1 MIRVIVADD
10 SPTARQLLVEMLHS
24 DPGIRVVAEARDGLE
39 AIDLVA
45 RHRPD
50 VVLMDVH
57 MPAAN
62 GLEATREI
70 MVRAPTPIVIVSA
83 AATRD
88 DVDLS
93 LSATQAGALIALPK
107 PEGPDSPR
115 FQELRQQII
124 AMVRSMS
131 QVKVVRRWSSGAPG
145 TGTLPARPARRPAGL
160 IAIAASTGGPPAL
173 RQLLGGLPADF
184 HAPILVVQHIARD
197 FTAGFADWLDRGAP
211 VAVALAQHGE
221 PLRPGRVYVAPDDR
235 HLGVGA
241 RRTVELSATPPL
253 GGFRPSATHLFR
265 SAATAYGEALAA
277 VVLTGMGTDG
287 AAGLAHARARGA
299 YVLAQDRDSSI
310 VFGMAD
316 EAIRRGLV
324 DTVLPLDRI
333 ADRLVE
339 LAAGGEHAA

>member
-10 SPTARQLLVEMLHS
+10 SPTARQLLVEALHS
-24 DPGIRVVAEARDGLE
+24 DPGIRVIAEARDGLE
-39 AIDLVA
+39 AIDLVT

-57 MPAAN
+57 MPGAN

-83 AATRD
+83 ATTRD

-107 PEGPDSPR
+107 PEGPESPR
-115 FQELRQQII
+115 FRELRQQII
-124 AMVRSMS
+124 AMVRSMAH
-131 QVKVVRRWSSGAPG
+131 VKVVRRWSAGVPA
-145 TGTLPARPARRPAGL
+145 TGTPPPRPARRPAGL

-173 RQLLGGLPADF
+173 RRVFGDLPADF

-197 FTAGFADWLDRGAP
+197 FTAGFADWLNRGAP
-211 VAVALAQHGE
+211 LAVELARHGE
-221 PLRPGRVYVAPDDR
+221 PLRPGFVYVAPDDR
-235 HLGVGA
+235 HLGVGPG
-241 RRTVELSATPPL
+241 RTVALSATPPL

-265 SAATAYGEALAA
+265 SAGAAFGDALAA

-287 AAGLAHARARGA
+287 AAGLSYARARGA
-299 YVLAQDRDSSI
+299 YVVAQDRDSSV

-324 DTVLPLDRI
+324 DAVLPLDRI
-333 ADRLVE
+333 AGRLVE